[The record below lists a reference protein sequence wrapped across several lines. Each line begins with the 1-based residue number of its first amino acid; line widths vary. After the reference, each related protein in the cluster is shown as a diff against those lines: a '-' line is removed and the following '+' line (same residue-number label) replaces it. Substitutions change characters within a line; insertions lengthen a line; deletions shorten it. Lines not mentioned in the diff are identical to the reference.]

1 MKKFK
6 KEYESVRIAV
16 AGDNQLITKDNL
28 TDELYAYAIKSDPK
42 LANLFEDSTEKKDVP
57 PKV

>member
-6 KEYESVRIAV
+6 KQFEGTRISL
-16 AGDNQLITKDNL
+16 GNQLITKDNL
-28 TDELYAYAIKSDPK
+28 TESLYEIAIKADPK
-42 LANLFEDSTEKKDVP
+42 LASLFEDSTEKKDVP